1 MIFMKNG
8 VARPI
13 SRNTHFA
20 ILLISVLLVASTAGT
35 TYAFLS
41 AQGKIDSNGRIVVI
55 GLKVTAVGSNA
66 DLQSIEW
73 GDLSASST
81 TTRQISVINNGTIPM
96 TLSMSVDD
104 WVPLIAQ
111 QYLTIT
117 WNYASGTVLQP
128 STSQTVTI
136 TINVNQY
143 VTGVNTFTNTI
154 YVIAT
159 QSS

>member
-1 MIFMKNG
+1 MIFMKKG
-8 VARPI
+8 VAHTI
-13 SRNTHFA
+13 SGKTLFA
-20 ILLISVLLVASTAGT
+20 ILLISVLLVASTAAA
-35 TYAFLS
+35 TYALLS
-41 AQGKIDSNGRIVVI
+41 TQGKIGSSGRIVVV
-55 GLKVTAVGSNA
+55 GVKVTAVGSNA

-73 GDLSASST
+73 GDLSAGST
-81 TTRQISVINNGTIPM
+81 TTRQISVINNGTIPT
-96 TLSMSVDD
+96 TLSMSVDN

-111 QYLTIT
+111 QYLNIT
-117 WNYASGTVLQP
+117 WNYALGTVLQP
-128 STSQTVTI
+128 GALQAVTI

>member
-13 SRNTHFA
+13 SGYTLFA
-20 ILLISVLLVASTAGT
+20 ILLISVLLVASTAAA
-35 TYAFLS
+35 TYAVLS
-41 AQGKIDSNGRIVVI
+41 AQGKIGSSGRIVVI
-55 GLKVTAVGSNA
+55 GVKVTAVGSSA
-66 DLQSIEW
+66 DLTSIEW
-73 GDLSASST
+73 GDLTAGST
-81 TTRQISVINNGTIPM
+81 ATRQISVTNNGTIPT
-96 TLSMSVDD
+96 TLSMSVGD
-104 WVPLIAQ
+104 WVPLIGQ
-111 QYLTIT
+111 QYISIT

-128 STSQTVTI
+128 GASQTVTI

-143 VTGVNTFTNTI
+143 VTGVNTFTNAI

>member
-13 SRNTHFA
+13 SGNILFA
-20 ILLISVLLVASTAGT
+20 ILLISVLLVASTSAAA
-35 TYAFLS
+35 YALLS
-41 AQGKIDSNGRIVVI
+41 AQGKLGSSGRIVVI
-55 GLKVTAVGSNA
+55 GVKVTAVGSNA

-73 GDLSASST
+73 GELSAGST
-81 TTRQISVINNGTIPM
+81 TTRQISVINNGTIPT
-96 TLSMSVDD
+96 TLSMSVDN

-128 STSQTVTI
+128 GASQTVNVTI
-136 TINVNQY
+136 DVDQY
-143 VTGVNTFTNTI
+143 VTGVTIFTNTI